1 MIYTCACIFIKIQI
15 ITMVKLKRLKLPLW
29 GSLKKRLGAQWTD
42 CQPEFDNSILLTG
55 KVCIDIRIHAMH
67 STLQNKN

>member
-1 MIYTCACIFIKIQI
+1 
-15 ITMVKLKRLKLPLW
+15 MVKLKRLKLPLW

-42 CQPEFDNSILLTG
+42 CPPKFNNSILLTG